1 MRQQRRRG
9 RLSPLG
15 RCRSLTGGSGL
26 GLSIVRTLVEAHGGA
41 VTVRRT
47 VGEGSEF
54 MIHLPRT
61 VR

>member
-1 MRQQRRRG
+1 MRQQCRRG

-26 GLSIVRTLVEAHGGA
+26 GLSIVRTLVEAHGGT
-41 VTVRRT
+41 VTVRST

-54 MIHLPRT
+54 TIRLPRT
-61 VR
+61 AR